1 VCTYCEPKLSE
12 GLPSSVG
19 LKRTGQ
25 KDSIIIGIS
34 QASVRRS
41 SSREKC
47 CKKSGFWIFYMD
59 QASTN
64 LLKSKLLRIYNSL
77 ASQRQTPLWDKSQ
90 LNTSNCSGL
99 VARVLRNGNAWS
111 GRKSNCHE

>member
-1 VCTYCEPKLSE
+1 MYVLRAKALRGTAFECRFE
-12 GLPSSVG
+12 
-19 LKRTGQ
+19 RTGQ
-25 KDSIIIGIS
+25 KDSIMIGIS